1 MLVEHYFCKENSSLG
16 LKMPIKDIT
25 NEEKSM
31 LYMVGRKP
39 VEINKITEARLPG
52 GAVTD
57 STKMLMSDA
66 NSFTGSFTWSEIGV
80 QTEVHY
86 E

>member
-1 MLVEHYFCKENSSLG
+1 MLVQHYFCKENSSLG

-39 VEINKITEARLPG
+39 VEINKITEYERG
-52 GAVTD
+52 GWWLVV
-57 STKMLMSDA
+57 KL
-66 NSFTGSFTWSEIGV
+66 
-80 QTEVHY
+80 
-86 E
+86 

>member
-1 MLVEHYFCKENSSLG
+1 MVEFYSQENY

-39 VEINKITEARLPG
+39 VEINKITEYERGWWFSGQP
-52 GAVTD
+52 
-57 STKMLMSDA
+57 LM
-66 NSFTGSFTWSEIGV
+66 GKV
-80 QTEVHY
+80 
-86 E
+86 